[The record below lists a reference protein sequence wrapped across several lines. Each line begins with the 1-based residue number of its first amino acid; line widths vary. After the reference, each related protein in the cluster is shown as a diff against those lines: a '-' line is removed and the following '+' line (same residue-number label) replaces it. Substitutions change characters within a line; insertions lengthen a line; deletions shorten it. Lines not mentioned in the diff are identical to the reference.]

1 MNLAAVILAGGKG
14 RRLGGAIKANI
25 DLGGQS
31 LLRCVTQALG
41 DLPSPVIVAHGP
53 IDVDTL
59 DLMPGHVAVPDLDAD
74 YGGPLAGLAAAVDYC
89 VRAASQPL
97 AIVSVAVDTPRVPS
111 DFVSRLIAATRPD
124 APALLVRYDGQD
136 YPTNGIWHLEAIR
149 DLPRQ
154 LRAGTAPRSLRAFA
168 AGIGAG
174 TLEWPHAASGDPF
187 ASINTPADLAALR
200 AHLTRPAIG

>member
-25 DLGGQS
+25 DFDGQS
-31 LLRCVTQALG
+31 LLRRVTKALG
-41 DLPSPVIVAHGP
+41 DHPSPVIVAHGP
-53 IDVDTL
+53 IDVEML
-59 DLMPGHVAVPDLDAD
+59 DLMRRHVAVPDLDTD

-89 VRAASQPL
+89 VRATSQPL
-97 AIVSVAVDTPRVPS
+97 AIVSVAVDTPRIPS
-111 DFVSRLIAATRPD
+111 DFVSRLIAATRPY

-136 YPTNGIWHLEAIR
+136 YPTNGIWHLDAIR
-149 DLPRQ
+149 DLPLQ
-154 LRAGTAPRSLRAFA
+154 LRAGTAPRSLRALA

-187 ASINTPADLAALR
+187 VSINTPADLAALG
-200 AHLTRPAIG
+200 AHVTRPATG